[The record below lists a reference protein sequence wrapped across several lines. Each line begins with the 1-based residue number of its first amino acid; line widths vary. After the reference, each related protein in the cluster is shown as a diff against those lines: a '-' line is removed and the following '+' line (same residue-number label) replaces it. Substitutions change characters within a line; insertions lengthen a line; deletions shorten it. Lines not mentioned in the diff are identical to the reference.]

1 MTNARC
7 IHTLH
12 VVLGGSLQPRT
23 SIHGP
28 QRPGGLQVKDP
39 LHTGRLDLQEDP
51 SAVESGSQVTDGR
64 DRGI

>member
-1 MTNARC
+1 MTNAGC

-12 VVLGGSLQPRT
+12 VVLGGSLQDRM

-28 QRPGGLQVKDP
+28 QGPGGLQVKDP
-39 LHTGRLDLQEDP
+39 LHTGRLDLQEDS

-64 DRGI
+64 DRVI